1 MKQKEKLV
9 VLFNE
14 IEELIQYTLD
24 WEKRYA
30 EKIEQVHP
38 KYTESA
44 RNLTHYCALKS
55 KNLNSLQKKLGNLG
69 LSRLSESES
78 HIMASLQTT
87 RSILKSM
94 QNEKSKFL
102 KHQLSFKKSR
112 RLIRRNA
119 KALLGYRSTGRRTRI
134 MVTLP
139 SKAAKDFKLVHDLIK
154 KGMNC
159 ARINCAHDS
168 TEDWQEMIEN
178 VHKASKKL
186 RKKCKISMDLG
197 GPKIRTGAIAK
208 DTKVIKIQHSTDAL
222 GNVIK
227 SIPIFFGENK
237 TYKTEIPTIPLTNFN
252 PETIKKEDIL
262 HITDSHF
269 KKRKIKVLQVMETGF
284 LGEINKITYF
294 ETGLS
299 IKTNENN
306 SFIIGEL
313 DKKKRPI
320 FLKENDI
327 LIIKKGQIEGHGK
340 KIIAETGEIEP
351 ACISCTSIEIFSMVK
366 EGESILFDDGIIEGI
381 IKDVTPYEIRVL
393 ITVVPSN
400 GGRLKSDKGIN
411 FPQSELKFN
420 SLSDKDKH
428 DLPFVL
434 ENANVINMSFVNHQD
449 DVSELLEL
457 INSDDIERKMGLILK
472 IETSSGF
479 DNLSDIILEAM
490 KNYPI
495 GVMIARGDLAV
506 ELGWER
512 IGRIQE
518 EILSIC
524 KAAHITSIW
533 ATQVLENLAKKG
545 IPSRAEITDTVMAQ
559 RADCIMLNKGSY
571 ILRAI
576 KLLDFILKNLKKN
589 STALKPIQD

>member
-9 VLFNE
+9 TLFNE
-14 IEELIQYTLD
+14 IDELIQYAFD
-24 WEKRYA
+24 WEIRYT

-44 RNLTHYCALKS
+44 RNLVHYCALKS

-69 LSRLSESES
+69 LSRLSESEA

-87 RSILKSM
+87 RSILISM
-94 QNEKSKFL
+94 QDEKSKFL

-119 KALLGYRSTGRRTRI
+119 KALLGYRSKGRRTRV

-139 SKAAKDFKLVHDLIK
+139 SKAAKDYQFVCNLIK
-154 KGMNC
+154 NGMNC

-168 TEDWQEMIEN
+168 TEDWQNMIEYIK
-178 VHKASKKL
+178 KASKKH
-186 RKKCKISMDLG
+186 RKRCKISMDLG

-208 DTKVIKIQHSTDAL
+208 DAKIIKIQHSTDAL
-222 GNVIK
+222 GNEIK
-227 SIPIFFGENK
+227 SITVFFGEN
-237 TYKTEIPTIPLTNFN
+237 TTDKTEIPTIPITNFD
-252 PETIKKEDIL
+252 PDIIKEGDLL
-262 HITDSHF
+262 HITDNHF
-269 KKRKIKVLQVMETGF
+269 KRRKIKVLQVMETGF
-284 LGEINKITYF
+284 LGEIKKVTYF
-294 ETGLS
+294 ETGLP
-299 IKTNENN
+299 IKIDENN
-306 SFIIGEL
+306 CFIIGEL
-313 DKKKRPI
+313 DIKKRSI
-320 FLKENDI
+320 FLKEKDI
-327 LIIKKGQIEGHGK
+327 LIIKKGEIAGHGK
-340 KIIAETGEIEP
+340 KILTETGEIEP
-351 ACISCTSIEIFSMVK
+351 ACISCTSNEIFSMVK
-366 EGESILFDDGIIEGI
+366 EGETILFDDGIIEGI
-381 IKDVTPYEIRVL
+381 IKEVTPEEIRVL

-400 GGRLKSDKGIN
+400 GGKLKPDKGIN
-411 FPQSELKFN
+411 FPQSELKFS

-428 DLPFVL
+428 DLQFIL

-457 INSDDIERKMGLILK
+457 IDSDDIDRKMGLILK

-479 DNLSDIILEAM
+479 DNLSEIILESM

-524 KAAHITSIW
+524 EAAHITSIW

-576 KLLDFILKNLKKN
+576 KLLDSILKNLKKS

>member
-9 VLFNE
+9 TLFNE

-24 WEKRYA
+24 WENRYA

-44 RNLTHYCALKS
+44 RNLVHYCALKS

-69 LSRLSESES
+69 LSRLSESEA

-87 RSILKSM
+87 RSILISM
-94 QNEKSKFL
+94 QDEKSKFL

-119 KALLGYRSTGRRTRI
+119 KALLGYRSKGRRTRI

-139 SKAAKDFKLVHDLIK
+139 SKAAKDYQFVCNLIK
-154 KGMNC
+154 NGMNC

-168 TEDWQEMIEN
+168 TEDWQNMIEYIK
-178 VHKASKKL
+178 KASKKH
-186 RKKCKISMDLG
+186 RKRCKISMDLG

-208 DTKVIKIQHSTDAL
+208 DAKVIKIQHSTDAF
-222 GNVIK
+222 GNEIK
-227 SIPIFFGENK
+227 SITVFFGENK
-237 TYKTEIPTIPLTNFN
+237 TDGTEIPTIPLANYDHK
-252 PETIKKEDIL
+252 TIKEGDLL
-262 HITDSHF
+262 HITDNHF
-269 KKRKIKVLQVMETGF
+269 NKRKIKVLQIMETGF
-284 LGEINKITYF
+284 LGEIKKVTYF
-294 ETGLS
+294 ETGLP
-299 IKTNENN
+299 IIIDENN
-306 SFIIGEL
+306 SFTIGEL
-313 DKKKRPI
+313 DKKKRSI
-320 FLKENDI
+320 FLKEKDI
-327 LIIKKGQIEGHGK
+327 LIIKKGEIAGHGK
-340 KIIAETGEIEP
+340 KILTETGEIEP
-351 ACISCTSIEIFSMVK
+351 ACISCTSNEVFSMVK
-366 EGESILFDDGIIEGI
+366 EGETVLFDDGIIEGI
-381 IKDVTPYEIRVL
+381 IKEVTSDEIRVL
-393 ITVVPSN
+393 ITVVPSK
-400 GGRLKSDKGIN
+400 GGKLKPDKGIN
-411 FPQSELKFN
+411 FPQSELKFS

-428 DLPFVL
+428 DLQFVL

-457 INSDDIERKMGLILK
+457 INLSDIERKMGLILK

-479 DNLSDIILEAM
+479 DNISEIILESM

-524 KAAHITSIW
+524 EAAHITSIW

-576 KLLDFILKNLKKN
+576 KLLDSILKNLKKK

>member
-9 VLFNE
+9 TLFNE
-14 IEELIQYTLD
+14 IEELIQYALE
-24 WEKRYA
+24 WEERYA

-44 RNLTHYCALKS
+44 RNLVHYSALKS

-69 LSRLSESES
+69 LSRLSESEA

-87 RSILKSM
+87 RSILISM

-119 KALLGYRSTGRRTRI
+119 KALLGYRSKGRRTRI

-139 SKAAKDFKLVHDLIK
+139 SKAANDYKLVHDLIK
-154 KGMNC
+154 NGMNC

-168 TEDWQEMIEN
+168 KEEWQKMIE
-178 VHKASKKL
+178 HIQKASKKQ

-197 GPKIRTGAIAK
+197 GPKIRTGVIAK
-208 DTKVIKIQHSTDAL
+208 DAKVIKIQHSIDAF
-222 GNVIK
+222 GNDIK
-227 SIPIFFGENK
+227 SIVVFFGENK
-237 TYKTEIPTIPLTNFN
+237 IYKTEIPTIPLANFD
-252 PETIKKEDIL
+252 PETIKEGDL
-262 HITDSHF
+262 LYITDNHF
-269 KKRKIKVLQVMETGF
+269 KKRKIKVLQVMGTGF
-284 LGEINKITYF
+284 LGEIKKVTYF
-294 ETGLS
+294 ETGLP
-299 IKTNENN
+299 IKIEEHNP
-306 SFIIGEL
+306 FIIGEL

-320 FLKENDI
+320 FLKEKDI
-327 LIIKKGQIEGHGK
+327 IIIKKGEIEGHGK
-340 KIIAETGEIEP
+340 RILIETGEIEP
-351 ACISCTSIEIFSMVK
+351 ACISCTSSEIFSMVK
-366 EGESILFDDGIIEGI
+366 KGETILFDDGIIEGI
-381 IKDVTPYEIRVL
+381 IKEVTPDEIRVL

-400 GGRLKSDKGIN
+400 GGRLKPDKGIN
-411 FPQSELKFN
+411 FPQSKLKFN

-428 DLPFVL
+428 DLQFVL

-457 INSDDIERKMGLILK
+457 INSDDVDRKMGLILK

-479 DNLSDIILEAM
+479 DNLSEIILESM

-576 KLLDFILKNLKKN
+576 KLLDSILKNLKKR

>member
-9 VLFNE
+9 ILFNE
-14 IEELIQYTLD
+14 IEELIQYALD

-44 RNLTHYCALKS
+44 RNLVHYCALKS

-69 LSRLSESES
+69 LSRLSESEA

-87 RSILKSM
+87 RSILISM

-119 KALLGYRSTGRRTRI
+119 KALLGYRSKGRRTRI

-139 SKAAKDFKLVHDLIK
+139 SKAAKDYPFVCNLIK
-154 KGMNC
+154 NGMNC

-168 TEDWQEMIEN
+168 TEDWQNMIEYIK
-178 VHKASKKL
+178 KASKKH
-186 RKKCKISMDLG
+186 RKRCKISMDLG

-208 DTKVIKIQHSTDAL
+208 DAKVIKIQHSTDAF
-222 GNVIK
+222 GNEIK
-227 SIPIFFGENK
+227 SITVFFGENK
-237 TYKTEIPTIPLTNFN
+237 TDKTDIPTIPLTNYDQK
-252 PETIKKEDIL
+252 TIKEGDLL
-262 HITDSHF
+262 HITDNHF
-269 KKRKIKVLQVMETGF
+269 KNRKIKVLQVMETGF
-284 LGEINKITYF
+284 LGEIKKVTYF
-294 ETGLS
+294 ETGLP
-299 IKTNENN
+299 IIIDENN

-313 DKKKRPI
+313 DEKKRPI
-320 FLKENDI
+320 FLKEKDI

-340 KIIAETGEIEP
+340 TIITETGEIEP
-351 ACISCTSIEIFSMVK
+351 ACISCTSTEVFSMVK
-366 EGESILFDDGIIEGI
+366 EGEAILFDDGIIEGI
-381 IKDVTPYEIRVL
+381 IKEVTQDEIRVL

-400 GGRLKSDKGIN
+400 GGRLKPDKGIN
-411 FPQSELKFN
+411 FPQSELKFS

-428 DLPFVL
+428 DLQFVL
-434 ENANVINMSFVNHQD
+434 ENANVINMSFVNHPD
-449 DVSELLEL
+449 DVSELLEV
-457 INSDDIERKMGLILK
+457 INSDDVDRKMGLILK

-479 DNLSDIILEAM
+479 DNLSEIILESM

-576 KLLDFILKNLKKN
+576 KLLDSILKNLKKK